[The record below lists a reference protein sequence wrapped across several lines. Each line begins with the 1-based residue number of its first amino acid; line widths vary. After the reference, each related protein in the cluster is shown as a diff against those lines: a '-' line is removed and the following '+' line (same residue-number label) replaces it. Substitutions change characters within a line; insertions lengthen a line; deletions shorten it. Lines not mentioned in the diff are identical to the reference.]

1 MSSQVRRTRWRLW
14 IYLSLG
20 SLGFIGFWYV
30 AKKMGN
36 RRSAGLG
43 LIFLIVFLIAQSSDL
58 GFLTF
63 ANFVAQL
70 WFSKDI
76 NKLYLNFRSG
86 NSELSQNENLNNS
99 SPAFSPQINF
109 NQANDFLVEKPIDS
123 KYEKINE
130 VNLEI
135 PAKTDNEV
143 SNIADSFNKVDSD
156 PEIKVVKDLIDINNE
171 SLENM
176 IMSLQISADTLRKI
190 VEIRDQI
197 GAFSSYEHL
206 FKRADIRPH
215 EMIKLKGR
223 LVFGLVSSSAAPQD
237 NKEESNKHR
246 IVDL

>member
-43 LIFLIVFLIAQSSDL
+43 LIFLLVFLIAQSSDL
-58 GFLTF
+58 GYLTF

-70 WFSKDI
+70 WFAKDI

-86 NSELSQNENLNNS
+86 NSELSESENLENS
-99 SPAFSPQINF
+99 SPPFSPQINF
-109 NQANDFLVEKPIDS
+109 NQANDFLVEKPIAS
-123 KYEKINE
+123 KNE
-130 VNLEI
+130 NMNEINLEF

-143 SNIADSFNKVDSD
+143 SIRADSLSKVDSE
-156 PEIKVVKDLIDINNE
+156 PEIKLTKELIDINNE
-171 SLENM
+171 SLETM
-176 IMSLQISADTLRKI
+176 ISSLQISADTLRKI

-206 FKRADIRPH
+206 FKRADVRPH

-223 LVFGLVSSSAAPQD
+223 LAFGLVTSSPAPKD
-237 NKEESNKHR
+237 NKEENNKHR